1 MYELFCIYLI
11 ILAIIFLFYYF
22 ILKKTKESFQ
32 NIVQNENNNKENK
45 SSHNPSQNTY
55 DTKTI
60 NTNDYLYPTRDLQKI
75 CGEKG
80 LAPSYGPK
88 SCYKDG
94 QYDAYSNCE
103 CQDKTTGECK
113 SCYPKIKED
122 ERSSSVIYQQA
133 KFKIL
138 DQTYEHNS

>member
-1 MYELFCIYLI
+1 MYELFCIYLV

-22 ILKKTKESFQ
+22 ILKKTKESFE
-32 NIVQNENNNKENK
+32 NIMKNDKNDKNENKEK
-45 SSHNPSQNTY
+45 PPQNTY

-60 NTNDYLYPTRDLQKI
+60 NTNDYLFPTRDLQKI

-94 QYDAYSNCE
+94 QFDPYSNCE

-122 ERSSSVIYQQA
+122 ERSSSVIFQQA
-133 KFKIL
+133 KFQIL
-138 DQTYEHNS
+138 DQTYSHVS

>member
-1 MYELFCIYLI
+1 MYELFCIYLVI
-11 ILAIIFLFYYF
+11 ISIIFLIYYF
-22 ILKKTKESFQ
+22 ILKKTKESFENAVNQ
-32 NIVQNENNNKENK
+32 NNN
-45 SSHNPSQNTY
+45 SHKPSQNKY

-94 QYDAYSNCE
+94 QFDAYSNCE

-122 ERSSSVIYQQA
+122 ERSSSVIFQQA
-133 KFKIL
+133 KFQIL
-138 DQTYEHNS
+138 DQTYSHVS